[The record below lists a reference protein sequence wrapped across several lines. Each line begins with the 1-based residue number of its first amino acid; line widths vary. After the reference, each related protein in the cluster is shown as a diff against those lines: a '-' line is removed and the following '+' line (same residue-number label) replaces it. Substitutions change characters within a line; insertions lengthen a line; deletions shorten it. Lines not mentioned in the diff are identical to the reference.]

1 MTPLPKIAAT
11 LIVVAA
17 LMNLALADNDE
28 RSQHRERGSA
38 KSDVAAVSNDLY
50 VKECGGCHFAY
61 QPGLLP
67 ARSWNKIMDSLNNH
81 FGENADPAE
90 AATEAIDGTP
100 PPTVNMDAN
109 HKTDTQILRDY
120 LLVNAADHSSSR
132 RSQKIM
138 ESLGDHA
145 TPLRIT
151 EVGYIQR
158 KHHEVPAAAFKQK
171 DGIKSLSNCKACH
184 TRAETGSYSEHEI
197 KIPGLGN
204 WD

>member
-1 MTPLPKIAAT
+1 MTTLPKIAAT
-11 LIVVAA
+11 IIVAA
-17 LMNLALADNDE
+17 ALTSLAVADYDE
-28 RSQHRERGSA
+28 KSQHRERGSA

-50 VKECGGCHFAY
+50 TKECGGCHFAY

-90 AATEAIDGTP
+90 
-100 PPTVNMDAN
+100 
-109 HKTDTQILRDY
+109 DTTQTLRDY
-120 LLVNAADHSSSR
+120 LAANAADRSSSR

-138 ESLGDHA
+138 ESLGGNA

-171 DGIKSLSNCKACH
+171 DGIKSLSDCKACH

-204 WD
+204 WE